1 MRDGESENNVT
12 TLKKGKKM
20 RRRRRDKRGDRA
32 GEKETRTE
40 GRNVLGDPTGV
51 VAVAALSRR
60 AIGVLGV
67 DTRVASTSP
76 YWILR

>member
-1 MRDGESENNVT
+1 MRDGESENDVT
-12 TLKKGKKM
+12 TYKTREKDEKM
-20 RRRRRDKRGDRA
+20 EK
-32 GEKETRTE
+32 KETRTE

-67 DTRVASTSP
+67 DARVASTSP